1 MDTNQAVNTIRE
13 KLFAL
18 RDEKYA
24 SFSASLVPNVERERF
39 IGVRTPLLR
48 SLAKELCGT
57 EEARLFMAA
66 LPHYYQEENC
76 LHGFLAERIKDEG
89 ELYAALDAFLPH
101 VTNWAVCDLISP
113 ALFKKRPASL
123 MPKIDEWLKSGDV
136 YAVRFGL
143 GMLMAHYL
151 DAPYFTED
159 VLERAA
165 GVTSGEYYLKM
176 MVAWLFA
183 TALAKQYDAALPYI
197 KDCRLD
203 AWTHNKAIQKAIES
217 RRVTDGHKAELRAL
231 KIK

>member
-18 RDEKYA
+18 KDEKYA

-39 IGVRTPLLR
+39 IGVRTPQLR
-48 SLAKELCGT
+48 ALAKELCGT
-57 EEARLFMAA
+57 EEAHLFTAA

-76 LHGFLAERIKDEG
+76 LQGFLAERIKDEG

-123 MPKIDEWLKSGDV
+123 MPKIDEWLKSRDV

-151 DAPYFTED
+151 DAPYFTEE
-159 VLERAA
+159 VLGRAA
-165 GVTSGEYYLKM
+165 GVTSDEYYLK
-176 MVAWLFA
+176 
-183 TALAKQYDAALPYI
+183 
-197 KDCRLD
+197 
-203 AWTHNKAIQKAIES
+203 
-217 RRVTDGHKAELRAL
+217 
-231 KIK
+231 

>member
-1 MDTNQAVNTIRE
+1 MACARLYLGRLQRS
-13 KLFAL
+13 FAA
-18 RDEKYA
+18 RRRRA
-24 SFSASLVPNVERERF
+24 FSRRRF
-39 IGVRTPLLR
+39 RIII
-48 SLAKELCGT
+48 LAK
-57 EEARLFMAA
+57 
-66 LPHYYQEENC
+66 
-76 LHGFLAERIKDEG
+76 RIKDEG

-101 VTNWAVCDLISP
+101 VTNWAACDLISP
-113 ALFKKRPASL
+113 VLFKKRPASL

-151 DAPYFTED
+151 DAPYFTEE
-159 VLERAA
+159 VLWRAA
-165 GVTSGEYYLKM
+165 GVTSDEYYLKM

-197 KDCRLD
+197 KDRRLD